1 MVLFPL
7 PMNVPIWKIG
17 CDCEAFSLPP
27 QMASSIRSVYTR
39 NSSVYSSGPHSS
51 LRYLPPHRSISLL
64 ISKAYSRSGPSASHT
79 RFATSTVD
87 ATPAVLLSR

>member
-17 CDCEAFSLPP
+17 WDCDPSSLPP
-27 QMASSIRSVYTR
+27 QIASSIKSVYMR
-39 NSSVYSSGPHSS
+39 NSLVYSSGPHSS
-51 LRYLPPHRSISLL
+51 LRYLPPQRSISLL
-64 ISKAYSRSGPSASHT
+64 ISNAYSRFAPSVSHT

-87 ATPAVLLSR
+87 ATPSELLSR